1 MASVIASISS
11 TIITQ
16 PLATLRTCM
25 YLNRNDKAKL
35 SLTDL
40 ARKIRRDSG
49 FRGFY
54 KGLSLSLVLSSYGM
68 ISMPT
73 YEAINKKLK
82 KKISPNSFLYSL
94 ISSFSGSVSTVI
106 SCVTLYPLQTVR
118 TRVQQSILQSDHLKG
133 KRVNALKIGGK
144 MLRKEGFKGMY
155 KGLIP
160 CLTKSVP
167 SSAIFFYCYESIS
180 NSLNRLYAH

>member
-1 MASVIASISS
+1 MKPLTKNSS
-11 TIITQ
+11 E
-16 PLATLRTCM
+16 PTL
-25 YLNRNDKAKL
+25 
-35 SLTDL
+35 
-40 ARKIRRDSG
+40 
-49 FRGFY
+49 
-54 KGLSLSLVLSSYGM
+54 SYRCECP
-68 ISMPT
+68 ICLLLCRFSHQR
-73 YEAINKKLK
+73 